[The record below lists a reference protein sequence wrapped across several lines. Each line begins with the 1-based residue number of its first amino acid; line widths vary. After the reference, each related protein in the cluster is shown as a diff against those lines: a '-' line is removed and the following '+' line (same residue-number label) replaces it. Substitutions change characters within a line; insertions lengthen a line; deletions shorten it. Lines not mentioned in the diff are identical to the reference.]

1 MSTLLD
7 MTSKDALSAHVA
19 SLPPSALLVLYFYTP
34 WTAFSTRMTN
44 EISALASQYPATTPP
59 TLSFVSIN
67 GKQLV
72 EIAKEYGVSTAPY
85 VICLRDG
92 EILESIRGSD
102 VINVRKALDRHSDL
116 IAVPV
121 PTLVS
126 KQDKEALMARLADLV
141 QAAPVM
147 LFMKGTP
154 ESPQCRFGR
163 HIVRIL
169 QEHGIDYDFFNV
181 LSDETVRQGLK
192 EFADWPTYPQL
203 WVDGA
208 LVGGLDIAREEINA
222 NPGFWGQYSVSKPIT

>member
-7 MTSKDALSAHVA
+7 ITSKEAFSAHVA

-44 EISALASQYPATTPP
+44 ELSALASQYTATTPP
-59 TLSFVSIN
+59 SLSFISIN

-102 VINVRKALDRHSDL
+102 VEKIRKALDRHSGL
-116 IAVPV
+116 TAVPAPV
-121 PTLVS
+121 LVS
-126 KQDKEALMARLADLV
+126 EQDKEALIARLTELV

-163 HIVRIL
+163 HLVRIL

-181 LSDETVRQGLK
+181 LADDSVRQGLK
-192 EFADWPTYPQL
+192 EFADWPTFPQL

-208 LVGGLDIAREEINA
+208 LVGGLDI
-222 NPGFWGQYSVSKPIT
+222 VSDPRL